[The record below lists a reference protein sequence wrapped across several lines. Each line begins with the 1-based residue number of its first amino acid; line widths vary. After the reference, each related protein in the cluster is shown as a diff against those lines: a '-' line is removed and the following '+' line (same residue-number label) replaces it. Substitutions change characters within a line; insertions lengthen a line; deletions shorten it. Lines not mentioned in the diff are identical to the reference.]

1 VTIRTFPDPP
11 CAVQVINISSANSTA
26 FWAFVEEFHVNLPS
40 INDAGGS
47 GYYFLTPSNSGTNL
61 STLAIALFFVG
72 HQNETIMASILDPLV
87 EFANATLSPSSVVPT
102 RFQVPGF
109 RYVIDQLLPGSSDT
123 GGAIVRIGSR
133 LVSHSFLSHRPGA
146 TKLTNALQQIS
157 SSFPGGTITGHVV
170 SGGQVALNSNLDVA
184 INPAWRRT
192 VTHLVGGVSWAPNS
206 TVEEQREKERQ
217 VTELLVPLLAKL
229 EPDMG
234 AYLNEA
240 DAYEREFQTSF
251 WGDKYPRLKM
261 IKKKWDSEGI
271 FITRR
276 GVGSEEWDEEGMC
289 RV

>member
-11 CAVQVINISSANSTA
+11 CAVQSLTISSANSTA
-26 FWAFVEEFHVNLPS
+26 FWTFVEELHVKLPI

-47 GYYFLTPSNSGTNL
+47 GYYFLTPSSPNRNL
-61 STLAIALFFVG
+61 STLAIAFFFVG
-72 HQNETIMASILDPLV
+72 HQNETIMASVLDPLV
-87 EFANATLSPSSVVPT
+87 EFANATLTPSSVVPL
-102 RFQVPGF
+102 RLQAPGF
-109 RYVIDQLLPGSSDT
+109 RYVIDQLVPGSSDT

-146 TKLTNALQQIS
+146 TKLTHALQQIS
-157 SSFPGGTITGHVV
+157 SLPGGTITGHVV

-184 INPAWRRT
+184 VNPAWRRT
-192 VTHLVGGVSWAPNS
+192 VTHLVGGVGWAPNS

-251 WGDKYPRLKM
+251 WGDKYPRLELV
-261 IKKKWDSEGI
+261 KKKWDPEGI

-289 RV
+289 RI